1 MLYTV
6 TKGTARDVQE
16 YSAIP
21 REAELLMPAGTAF
34 ITTDAQYASEDDKLL
49 EVALEQTEAR
59 LLEAAGAGPE
69 VDVHRHPKLA
79 EVGAVLDHVRTDFV
93 GRRYDFHQPLP
104 SGLLAIVI
112 SRCAT
117 LCDER
122 TSIWRRDLV
131 TVMRATH
138 VQANPTLLAMK
149 IRELQH
155 CAVGL
160 KVSQEELDEA
170 DVDKERIAELI
181 VAALQ
186 IEVTIKQQGASRV
199 VVHARCHAGG
209 HHLLLREKARLFER
223 ELATVVAEQW
233 KGCSATVMCVLDN
246 HRAVPLSECQRAAA
260 RGASSVDIEGS
271 TAQLAD
277 LGFDEHDR
285 DGTPSISEGL
295 PPLRMWEL
303 EPEPEQE
310 SEFETDFEPE
320 PEPEP

>member
-1 MLYTV
+1 M
-6 TKGTARDVQE
+6 
-16 YSAIP
+16 
-21 REAELLMPAGTAF
+21 
-34 ITTDAQYASEDDKLL
+34 
-49 EVALEQTEAR
+49 
-59 LLEAAGAGPE
+59 
-69 VDVHRHPKLA
+69 DVHRHPKLA
-79 EVGAVLDHVRTDFV
+79 ELAATLDHVRTDFV

-104 SGLLAIVI
+104 AGLLAIVI
-112 SRCAT
+112 SRCAS
-117 LCDER
+117 LCGER
-122 TSIWRRDLV
+122 TSIWRRDLI
-131 TVMRATH
+131 TIMQATH

-155 CAVGL
+155 CAAGL

-186 IEVTIKQQGASRV
+186 IEVTIKQQGASRI
-199 VVHARCHAGG
+199 VVHARCRAGG
-209 HHLLLREKARLFER
+209 HHLLLREKVRLFEK
-223 ELATVVAEQW
+223 ELATVGAEQW

-260 RGASSVDIEGS
+260 HGASSVDIEGS

-295 PPLRMWEL
+295 PPLRTWEL
-303 EPEPEQE
+303 EPEPEQG